1 MSRESTMD
9 NSIIDGLDELYRA
22 YARASRLARD
32 NQDWSLIAERLYYAM
47 SELERAVKLLV
58 GAGTRLAYSGLKP
71 LLRRIDDRV
80 SAGDLVGAASV
91 SEELD
96 SVVRRIRVINN
107 IYSIHLCMYRVVTVL
122 AIALAVFLL
131 PMQGPVMGFLALLS
145 VSLALA
151 GILGCYESLSI
162 SVIMV
167 SIIIL
172 YIITIMHLLTET
184 ARLGLIEYISLLTA
198 WLGGIALYI
207 ESRRAST
214 LYSNAMGIDSARR
227 ISENKY

>member
-1 MSRESTMD
+1 M
-9 NSIIDGLDELYRA
+9 
-22 YARASRLARD
+22 
-32 NQDWSLIAERLYYAM
+32 
-47 SELERAVKLLV
+47 
-58 GAGTRLAYSGLKP
+58 
-71 LLRRIDDRV
+71 LRRIDDRV
-80 SAGDLVGAASV
+80 SAEDLVGAASV

-107 IYSIHLCMYRVVTVL
+107 IYSVHLCMYRVVTVL

-131 PMQGPVMGFLALLS
+131 PMQGPVMSVLALLS

-162 SVIMV
+162 SVIMA

-214 LYSNAMGIDSARR
+214 LYSNAMGINSARR